1 MTAVGEEIAAAGE
14 VGRQMTRRRPA
25 RRALYH
31 VVLGAHLRKLRERRG
46 IPVAR
51 IASRFGVSE
60 ALLSK
65 IENGRRGASPAS
77 LAIYCDVLGVP
88 VLDLL
93 ADVARMHREMVDP
106 FDPLL
111 RTTLTPTMRALD
123 GLALYAGIPR
133 RHMPEALHQRSARTE

>member
-1 MTAVGEEIAAAGE
+1 VTAVGEEIAAAGE
-14 VGRQMTRRRPA
+14 VGWQVTRRRPA

-46 IPVAR
+46 IPVAG
-51 IASRFGVSE
+51 IASRFDVSE

-65 IENGRRGASPAS
+65 IENGRRGPSPAS
-77 LAIYCDVLGVP
+77 LAMYCDVLGVP

-111 RTTLTPTMRALD
+111 RATLTPAMRALD

>member
-14 VGRQMTRRRPA
+14 VGRRMTRRRPA

-31 VVLGAHLRKLRERRG
+31 VVLGGHLRKLREGRG

-51 IASRFGVSE
+51 IASRFDVSE